1 MEQDLHSQKIT
12 ILSRLVKESSLTLE
26 ECLLLLK
33 QEEVAQPVD
42 LQPFTP
48 GTTTPWTTFPKVPNY
63 GTHIR
68 GGNGTFP
75 STIMYSNP
83 ITTTTSDTLNLT
95 GSLTT
100 STINTKLED
109 ANL

>member
-33 QEEVAQPVD
+33 EEVSQPID
-42 LQPFTP
+42 LQQFNP
-48 GTTTPWTTFPKVPNY
+48 GTTTPWVTLPKVPPY
-63 GTHIR
+63 GTIITR
-68 GGNGTFP
+68 SGI
-75 STIMYSNP
+75 SSVMYN
-83 ITTTTSDTLNLT
+83 TTTTNDTLNLT

-100 STINTKLED
+100 SAINTKLED

>member
-12 ILSRLVKESSLTLE
+12 ILSRLVKESSLTLQ

-33 QEEVAQPVD
+33 EEEAIKPVNTIQPIN
-42 LQPFTP
+42 FG
-48 GTTTPWTTFPKVPNY
+48 GTTTPWTTTGPWSTTPTGVLN
-63 GTHIR
+63 R
-68 GGNGTFP
+68 GVV
-75 STIMYSNP
+75 
-83 ITTTTSDTLNLT
+83 TTTGTNPLNIS

-100 STINTKLED
+100 SALNNKLED

>member
-12 ILSRLVKESSLTLE
+12 ILSRLVKESSLTLQ

-33 QEEVAQPVD
+33 EEEAIKPVNTIQPIN
-42 LQPFTP
+42 FG
-48 GTTTPWTTFPKVPNY
+48 GTTSPWTTTGPFFTSTGVLNRGVVTTI
-63 GTHIR
+63 GT
-68 GGNGTFP
+68 
-75 STIMYSNP
+75 NP
-83 ITTTTSDTLNLT
+83 LNIS

-100 STINTKLED
+100 SALNNKLED

>member
-33 QEEVAQPVD
+33 EEVSQPID
-42 LQPFTP
+42 LQQFNP
-48 GTTTPWTTFPKVPNY
+48 GTTTPWVTLPKVPPY
-63 GTHIR
+63 GTIITR
-68 GGNGTFP
+68 SGT
-75 STIMYSNP
+75 SSVMYN
-83 ITTTTSDTLNLT
+83 TTTTNDTLNLT

-100 STINTKLED
+100 SAINTKLED

>member
-33 QEEVAQPVD
+33 EEEVSQPID
-42 LQPFTP
+42 LQQFNP
-48 GTTTPWTTFPKVPNY
+48 GTTTPWVTLPKVPPY
-63 GTHIR
+63 GTIITR
-68 GGNGTFP
+68 SGT
-75 STIMYSNP
+75 SSVMYN
-83 ITTTTSDTLNLT
+83 TTTTNDTLNLT

-100 STINTKLED
+100 SAINTKLED